1 MRGDAKVT
9 PPDNTHQTP
18 RQTPRLVKPPTALNA
33 LSRSLGMWRGDA
45 DHSAQPRSLRL
56 RLALWYGA
64 LLAAALLLFG
74 TLVTVVTTNA
84 ILQSVDSALGAE
96 TRIVTLNLDRALS
109 PAPPYWPTRLTLD
122 VVNTYSDPGVTVAI
136 FDANKQARY
145 RSATSA
151 SPAVA
156 PASPAFA
163 AALAGQTSV
172 LTTKVNSEQVRVIV
186 MPVRAP
192 TAGAP
197 PGSTAQA
204 KGPVIGVLLVAKSLR
219 DVDATLLLLRT
230 VLLLTGLAILA
241 AALLGGWAVTR
252 RVLRPLK
259 LISATAQRIAAGT
272 ARGATAGP
280 LRHRVPRP
288 PGDDELAHLVD
299 TLNEMLTALDHA
311 TAAQRRFIADAS
323 HELRAPL
330 TTIQGNLAFL
340 QRHANDLPPD
350 ERQVMLADAH
360 SETLR
365 LARLVNDL
373 LLLARTDASAD
384 ASSGAPSAEA
394 RALASGMDDMDDMDD
409 ASESLAASG
418 PAQVIELD
426 AVALQ
431 LARQLR
437 GRLADESQRLTLEI
451 GHIEPARVRGDEETV
466 RRIALIL
473 LDNAMKYTLAKGAE
487 EPGRVTIEIVRVGA
501 EAALRVA
508 DTGIGIASADLPHVF
523 ERFYRAD
530 IARQREG
537 TGLGLAI
544 AQTLAER
551 LHGRITVESEPGHG
565 SVFTLWLPA
574 ASAE

>member
-1 MRGDAKVT
+1 MMRGDAKVT
-9 PPDNTHQTP
+9 PPNASRQAS
-18 RQTPRLVKPPTALNA
+18 RQTPRLVKPPNTLNA
-33 LSRSLGMWRGDA
+33 LSRSLGVWRGDA
-45 DHSAQPRSLRL
+45 DHAAQPRSLRL

-74 TLVTVVTTNA
+74 ALVTVVTTNA

-109 PAPPYWPTRLTLD
+109 PTLPYWPTTLNLD

-136 FDANKQARY
+136 FDADKQARY

-156 PASPAFA
+156 PTSPAFA

-172 LTTKVNSEQVRVIV
+172 LTTKVNGERVRVIV

-192 TAGAP
+192 TTGASA
-197 PGSTAQA
+197 GSTAPE
-204 KGPVIGVLLVAKSLR
+204 KGQVIGVLLVAKSLR

-252 RVLRPLK
+252 RVLRPLA
-259 LISATAQRIAAGT
+259 LISATAQRIATGT

-311 TAAQRRFIADAS
+311 TTAQRRFIADAS

-373 LLLARTDASAD
+373 LLLARTDASSD
-384 ASSGAPSAEA
+384 APSAEA
-394 RALASGMDDMDDMDD
+394 RAQVSGADDMDD
-409 ASESLAASG
+409 ASDSLAASG

-437 GRLADESQRLTLEI
+437 GRLAAEPQRLTLEI

-473 LDNAMKYTLAKGAE
+473 LDNAMKYTVAKGAE
-487 EPGRVTIEIVRVGA
+487 TPGRITIEIARVDGG
-501 EAALRVA
+501 AALRVA
-508 DTGIGIASADLPHVF
+508 DTGIGIAPADLPHVF

-530 IARQREG
+530 TARQREG

-544 AQTLAER
+544 AQTLAGR

-565 SVFTLWLPA
+565 SIFTLWLPA